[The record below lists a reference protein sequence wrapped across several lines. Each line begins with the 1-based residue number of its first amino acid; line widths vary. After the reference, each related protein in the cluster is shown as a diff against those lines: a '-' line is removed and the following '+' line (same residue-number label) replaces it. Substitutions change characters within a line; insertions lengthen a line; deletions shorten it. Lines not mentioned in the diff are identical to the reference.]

1 MKIVLATQNPNKRKE
16 MLALLPD
23 HYQILSPL
31 DVNWTEP
38 IAETGETLQSNA
50 LIKAKTLAVHSGFAA
65 LADDSG
71 LLVDALNGAPGV
83 YSARYAGQQAT
94 DSDNMDKL
102 LAELGGQKNRQA
114 HFKTV
119 LAWVE
124 GNSVQYFSGQVSGRI
139 ATKPLGQNGFG
150 YDPLFIPDGYEQSFG
165 QLSPEIKK
173 KLSHRSQA
181 LRAFMAFIQTKQ

>member
-1 MKIVLATQNPNKRKE
+1 M
-16 MLALLPD
+16 
-23 HYQILSPL
+23 
-31 DVNWTEP
+31 
-38 IAETGETLQSNA
+38 
-50 LIKAKTLAVHSGFAA
+50 IKAKTLAVHSGFAA